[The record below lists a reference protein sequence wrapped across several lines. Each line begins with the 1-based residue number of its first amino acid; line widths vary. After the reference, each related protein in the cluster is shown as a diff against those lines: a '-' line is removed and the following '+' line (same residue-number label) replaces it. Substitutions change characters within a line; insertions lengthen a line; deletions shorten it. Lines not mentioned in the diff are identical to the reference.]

1 MKEFEIGGRRIGK
14 DFPPFVIAEVGIN
27 HEGEYKKAIEL
38 VDAAVEA
45 EADCVKFQCHI
56 TEAEMIPTDMKP
68 GEISDERLWDIIKR
82 CELTED
88 EERRIKKYC
97 QKKGIIYL
105 CTPFSREA
113 ADRLQSM
120 DVMAFKIGSGEC
132 NNIPLLEHV
141 AKMGKPMILSTGMN
155 DLKSIKKS
163 VNAIE
168 KYRCPLLLMHCTSIY
183 PTPYDKV
190 RLGAIK
196 ELEEE
201 FNLPVG
207 ISDHSIGIYTC
218 LAAAALGACALEK
231 HFTISREWPGPDVPI
246 SIEPNELTE
255 MVKGSRA
262 IFSALGG
269 QKTILKEE
277 KPVIDFAYA
286 SVVTIASVKAGE
298 TFSLKNT
305 WVKRPGTGCI
315 LASELN
321 TVLGKKAARDLPKDY
336 QVRPDDIENW

>member
-305 WVKRPGTGCI
+305 WVKRPGTGRI

-321 TVLGKKAARDLPKDY
+321 TVIGKKAARDLPKDY

>member
-246 SIEPNELTE
+246 SIEPNELIE

-305 WVKRPGTGCI
+305 WVKRPGTGRI

-321 TVLGKKAARDLPKDY
+321 TVIGKKAARDLPKDY